1 MRSSSLNARACARYQ
16 RIMRTR
22 ILMLAAFLLTG
33 LSGPAVAQEVKV
45 PYWAS
50 VRADEVNMRV
60 GPAEEYQIAWVYR
73 RPQLPLKVLRT
84 KDGWRLVED
93 PDGARGWMNQRFLT
107 RQRTGYVT
115 GRGPADMRQAADR
128 SSRLL
133 WRVAPGNVGLLGECD
148 EGWCQFE
155 MGKRK
160 GFVEQ
165 SRLWGAGEP

>member
-1 MRSSSLNARACARYQ
+1 MLRRVHSLIVVA
-16 RIMRTR
+16 T
-22 ILMLAAFLLTG
+22 LGLAAPG
-33 LSGPAVAQEVKV
+33 AAQETKV

-50 VRADEVNMRV
+50 IRAAEVNMRV

-73 RPQLPLKVLRT
+73 RPQLPLKVLRM

-93 PDGARGWMNQRFLT
+93 PDGGKGWMNQRFLT

-115 GRGPADMRQAADR
+115 GKEPADMRQSGEAGAK
-128 SSRLL
+128 LL
-133 WRVAPGNVGLLGECD
+133 WRIAPGNVGLLGDCNA
-148 EGWCQFE
+148 GWCQFE
-155 MGKRK
+155 LGKRK